1 MKYKWGIIGT
11 GYIAGRMAANLRDH
25 YSPAVAVAARNYDK
39 TKKFAQKYQ
48 IQQAWPTPTELF
60 ADSAIDIVY
69 IGTPSNTHYD
79 FIKKALLVEKH
90 VLCEKPMVI
99 NREQFLELVNFS

>member
-11 GYIAGRMAANLRDH
+11 GYIAGRMAANLGDH

-48 IQQAWPTPTELF
+48 IQQAWPTPT
-60 ADSAIDIVY
+60 
-69 IGTPSNTHYD
+69 
-79 FIKKALLVEKH
+79 
-90 VLCEKPMVI
+90 
-99 NREQFLELVNFS
+99 